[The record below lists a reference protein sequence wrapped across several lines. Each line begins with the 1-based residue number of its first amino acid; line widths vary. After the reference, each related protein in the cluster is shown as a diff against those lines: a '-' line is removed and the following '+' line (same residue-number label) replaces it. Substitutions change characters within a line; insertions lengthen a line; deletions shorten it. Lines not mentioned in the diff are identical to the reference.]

1 MGIVV
6 GMPKR
11 VKDRR
16 TGLLTE
22 EQLRVLGLR
31 LEGLK
36 QDEIARR
43 LGTSRQNV
51 SLIERRARGNLAKAE
66 STLKAYRR
74 LEIAA
79 IVELKTGTHLV
90 DVPRML
96 VDAADKVGVKIMVD
110 FAIVYKELRSEAG
123 DSIRGT
129 RVVKPISLH
138 ILRDGKIDV
147 ETDSLTPTGM
157 QCQREAL
164 SK

>member
-1 MGIVV
+1 MGIGV

-74 LEIAA
+74 LETAA
-79 IVELKTGTHLV
+79 TVELKTGTHLV

-96 VDAADKVGVKIMVD
+96 VDAADNVGVKIMVD
-110 FAIVYKELRSEAG
+110 FAIVYKELHSEAG

-147 ETDSLTPTGM
+147 ETDSLTPTGT
-157 QCQREAL
+157 QCQREAS